1 MIGTKIKAKLGKVTW
16 DGVIEDIDNNNVVVS
31 GYPSQKGT
39 KTVIIKM
46 DGIKKKTTHNLSLEC
61 LSKINNIQKKMQGD
75 NKLFTVTATKII
87 ELAIEEMAEKL
98 LIGGENK

>member
-16 DGVIEDIDNNNVVVS
+16 YGTIEDVDNKNIVVS
-31 GYPSQKGT
+31 GYPSKKGT
-39 KTVIIKM
+39 KSVIIKM

-61 LSKINNIQKKMQGD
+61 ISQIFNIQKKMQGD

-87 ELAIEEMAEKL
+87 EQAVEEMAEKL
-98 LIGGENK
+98 LSGGK